1 MTTTAPAPSAGIT
14 RINPTT
20 WNAGFAFDHGQ
31 VRTAPTT
38 ILTVAGQGPVD
49 EDGQLLHEG
58 DAAAQIALAMT
69 NVEAVLHAGG
79 MDFRDVLRMTIYAVD
94 LDAILAN
101 YGVLIERLTVSAA
114 TPPTS
119 LVGVNRLAI
128 PGMLLEVEVTAG
140 R

>member
-1 MTTTAPAPSAGIT
+1 M
-14 RINPTT
+14 
-20 WNAGFAFDHGQ
+20 
-31 VRTAPTT
+31 VRFVPHPPT

-94 LDAILAN
+94 VDAILAN

-119 LVGVNRLAI
+119 LVGVSRLAI